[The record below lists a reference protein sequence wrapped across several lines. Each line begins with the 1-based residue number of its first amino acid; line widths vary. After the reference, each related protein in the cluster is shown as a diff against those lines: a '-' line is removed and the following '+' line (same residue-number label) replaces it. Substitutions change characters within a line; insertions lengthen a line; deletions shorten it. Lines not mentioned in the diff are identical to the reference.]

1 MVSFKNWDAIYDFLG
16 TDQVRSI
23 KNDWNPV
30 CVRILQANGC
40 CSIVRPNHKTSN
52 FQSSKARSGANIYFH
67 QEWRATRRNWKVG
80 HMHPLNNQLNEKMYI
95 TSARKIISLFQLGCC
110 IMELRFVTV
119 QGKFDLHLATFFG
132 ISWTQYTWRN
142 QRCNFTAHILSTL
155 RARNAVNW
163 REEFFIWFR
172 WKIKEATRICKYLF
186 LSSTGI
192 TKFRQLKQMNI
203 MAIF

>member
-119 QGKFDLHLATFFG
+119 QGKFDLHLATFFWNIMNTIYLTKPKMYFHCTCLEYFTSPKRCQLEGG
-132 ISWTQYTWRN
+132 ILYLISMKN
-142 QRCNFTAHILSTL
+142 QRSHKDL
-155 RARNAVNW
+155 
-163 REEFFIWFR
+163 
-172 WKIKEATRICKYLF
+172 
-186 LSSTGI
+186 
-192 TKFRQLKQMNI
+192 
-203 MAIF
+203 